1 MWLVKSDG
9 TKPRF
14 YFVQRE
20 SLRLETSELN
30 WLNVQSASLSTIAL
44 NLTFC
49 SRDSANLT

>member
-1 MWLVKSDG
+1 MWPVKSDG

-30 WLNVQSASLSTIAL
+30 WLNVQSASLSTIAH
-44 NLTFC
+44 LTFC